1 MENLNQNILLTMLS
15 NETICMSD
23 KLMKQQVEL
32 DELRTRYHKLLTSFT
47 HLLEKCEYYRNELGL
62 VNTMSSAERW
72 DYQIVEQA
80 GLLDWGEIDKQDL
93 SSPFT
98 GPTT

>member
-1 MENLNQNILLTMLS
+1 MEHLDRNILLTMLS
-15 NETICMSD
+15 KESVCMND
-23 KLMKQQVEL
+23 KLIKQQVEL

-62 VNTMSSAERW
+62 VNTMSSSERW

-80 GLLDWGEIDKQDL
+80 GLLDWGEISKTDL
-93 SSPFT
+93 TSPFD
-98 GPTT
+98 PTT